1 MAKFDVD
8 PLASALCHLLLDSGK
23 AEIAQL
29 ETIYEESQGT
39 GKPFRE
45 VFLNYGILDERQLL
59 ELIAKSFDTELIRL
73 NDYEIPHELVAMLT
87 PSTARLYGVI
97 PFKVQDGILCYVAKD
112 PFDYRVGDDLS
123 YMLNAEVRM
132 FVAFPSEIDKM
143 MNILY
148 PDLDERMDDVLSE
161 ISDIADSVSDTGS
174 IDLAKIEEMSAS
186 APIKKF
192 VNMVLYHGIRSRASD
207 IHLEPFSDQFR
218 IRYRVDGTLYEMAP
232 PPKHLAISIIS
243 RVKVMSN
250 LNIAER
256 RIPQDG
262 RIELQ
267 VAGKPVDLRVS
278 TLPTQYGESVVM
290 RILDRGV
297 VNLQLEALG
306 MNDQVMREVR
316 QFINRPNGIM
326 VVTGPTGSGKTT
338 TLYSCLSEINT
349 MEDKLLTAEDPV
361 EYNIDGIMQVP
372 INDAVGMTFAAAL
385 RSFLRQDPDRIM
397 VGEIR
402 DLETAQMAVQAAL
415 TGHLVLS
422 TLHTNDAAGAVT
434 RFIDMGVEPFLI
446 SSSLIG
452 ALGQRLLRRI
462 CSKCRT
468 EYRASD
474 SELMRLNL
482 TREDINDR
490 SFCYGKGCEN
500 CNNSGYKGRVGLYEL
515 LRVSPSI
522 QIMINTRQPTA
533 VIRARAVEEG
543 MVTMRQNGLRCILD
557 GVTTV
562 EEVLKYT

>member
-1 MAKFDVD
+1 
-8 PLASALCHLLLDSGK
+8 
-23 AEIAQL
+23 
-29 ETIYEESQGT
+29 
-39 GKPFRE
+39 
-45 VFLNYGILDERQLL
+45 
-59 ELIAKSFDTELIRL
+59 
-73 NDYEIPHELVAMLT
+73 
-87 PSTARLYGVI
+87 
-97 PFKVQDGILCYVAKD
+97 
-112 PFDYRVGDDLS
+112 
-123 YMLNAEVRM
+123 
-132 FVAFPSEIDKM
+132 
-143 MNILY
+143 
-148 PDLDERMDDVLSE
+148 
-161 ISDIADSVSDTGS
+161 
-174 IDLAKIEEMSAS
+174 
-186 APIKKF
+186 
-192 VNMVLYHGIRSRASD
+192 
-207 IHLEPFSDQFR
+207 
-218 IRYRVDGTLYEMAP
+218 
-232 PPKHLAISIIS
+232 
-243 RVKVMSN
+243 
-250 LNIAER
+250 
-256 RIPQDG
+256 
-262 RIELQ
+262 
-267 VAGKPVDLRVS
+267 
-278 TLPTQYGESVVM
+278 
-290 RILDRGV
+290 
-297 VNLQLEALG
+297 
-306 MNDQVMREVR
+306 
-316 QFINRPNGIM
+316 
-326 VVTGPTGSGKTT
+326 
-338 TLYSCLSEINT
+338 
-349 MEDKLLTAEDPV
+349 
-361 EYNIDGIMQVP
+361 MQVP

>member
-1 MAKFDVD
+1 MAKFDAD
-8 PLASALCHLLLDSGK
+8 PQASPLCHLMMDNGK
-23 AEIAQL
+23 ADVAQL
-29 ETIYEESQGT
+29 ETIYEESQST

-45 VFLNYGILDERQLL
+45 VFLNYGILNEQQLL
-59 ELIAKSFDTELIRL
+59 EMIAKSFDTEVIRL
-73 NDYEIPHELVAMLT
+73 NEEEIQADLIALLT

-97 PFKVQDGILCYVAKD
+97 PLRMQDGMLCYVAKD

-123 YMLNAEVRM
+123 YMLNVECRM
-132 FVAFPSEIDKM
+132 FVARPAEIDKM
-143 MNILY
+143 MNIIY
-148 PDLDERMDDVLSE
+148 PDTEEKMDDVLGE
-161 ISDIADSVSDTGS
+161 ISDIADAVSDTGG
-174 IDLAKIEEMSAS
+174 IDLAKIEEMSSS

-192 VNMVLYHGIRSRASD
+192 VNMVLYQGIKSRASD

-232 PPKHLAISIIS
+232 PPKHLALSIVS

-306 MNDQVMREVR
+306 MGDQVMKDIR

-349 MEDKLLTAEDPV
+349 IEDKLLTAEDPV

-372 INDAVGMTFAAAL
+372 INEAVGMTFAAAL

-474 SELMRLNL
+474 AELMRLNI
-482 TREDINDR
+482 TREEINDR
-490 SFCYGKGCEN
+490 PFCYGKGCET

-515 LRVSPSI
+515 LRVSPAI

-533 VIRARAVEEG
+533 IIRARAIEEG
-543 MVTMRQNGLRCILD
+543 MTTMRQNGLRCIMD

>member
-1 MAKFDVD
+1 MAKFDTD
-8 PLASALCHLLLDSGK
+8 PQASALCHLLMDTGK
-23 AEIAQL
+23 AEISQL
-29 ETIYEESQGT
+29 ETIYEESQST
-39 GKPFRE
+39 GKPFRD

-59 ELIAKSFDTELIRL
+59 ELIAKSFDTEVIKLG
-73 NDYEIPHELVAMLT
+73 DYEIPHEMVDLLT

-97 PFKVQDGILCYVAKD
+97 PFKMQDGMLCFVAKD

-123 YMLNAEVRM
+123 YMLNIECRM
-132 FVAFPSEIDKM
+132 FVAKPSDIDKV
-143 MNILY
+143 MNVLY
-148 PDLDERMDDVLSE
+148 PDLDEKMDDVLGE
-161 ISDIADSVSDTGS
+161 ISDISEAVSDTGS

-207 IHLEPFSDQFR
+207 IHLEPFADQFR

-232 PPKHLAISIIS
+232 PPKHLALSIIS

-306 MNDQVMREVR
+306 MNDQVMKDVR

-349 MEDKLLTAEDPV
+349 IEDKLLTAEDPV

-474 SELMRLNL
+474 AELMRLSL
-482 TREDINDR
+482 TREEINDR
-490 SFCYGKGCEN
+490 PFFYGKGCET
-500 CNNSGYKGRVGLYEL
+500 CNSSGYKGRVGLYEL
-515 LRVSPSI
+515 LRVSPAI

-533 VIRARAVEEG
+533 IIRARAVEEG
-543 MVTMRQNGLRCILD
+543 MVTMRQNGLRCVLD